1 MARSFKTPI
10 TVEGNVT
17 ANGVVQVTQASGV
30 EGGQIELA
38 VAPSG
43 TLSGTNVTLDIYGNK
58 LRFFESGGTNR
69 GAYIDLSSTAASVG
83 TNILAGTT
91 GAMNY
96 AQTLGTKQS
105 AVSSAGTTL
114 VSVSFTTNGYPVQV
128 IATGDMENNSAGGW
142 VTLQL
147 YRGSTAIGNI
157 VHAEGSAGS
166 ENVPFALQVVD
177 APAAGTYTYALKI
190 NAAAGGTFNFG
201 ESNGPVITAVELSG
215 PKGDTGAA
223 GTSPNAFTTI
233 STTSG
238 TSPVADSTSD
248 TLTLSAGAGSG
259 ITVTGDSTT
268 DTVTIGTN
276 AASAN
281 GASTLVI
288 RDASGNFAGGTITA
302 TTFSGSGASLTSLNA
317 SNVTTGTLS
326 GDLGVTAG
334 SASASFVEYN
344 GTTATAGQFDGG
356 TVAPSGVTRL
366 NYGGY
371 LYATRFYGDGS
382 NLSAL
387 NGSNV
392 TTGTIADGRIATA
405 LTGKTYNGV
414 TLTAPATGAT
424 ITITNLKTFAVQNTL
439 TLAGT
444 DSTTMTFPATSATI
458 ARTDAAQ
465 TFTGSQTVRA
475 AATQDSVIIAGRAGG
490 TTSLGVTITPTTLT
504 ANRTATFP
512 DVTGNVAV
520 IAGTLAVASGK
531 TFTASNTLTLAGTDS
546 TTMTFPSTSA
556 TIARTDAAQ
565 TFTGAQTLTPAAAV
579 AATAASTA
587 GYIGMPQNLQT
598 GPYTLVAGDAGKH
611 IYYTAS
617 GQTVTIPA
625 NSSVAYEVGTT
636 ITFVT
641 GSGVSLSIAI
651 TTDTLRLANSATTG
665 TRTLAANSIATA
677 IKIASTTWIIS
688 GNGLS

>member
-1 MARSFKTPI
+1 MAKDFKTSI
-10 TVEGNVT
+10 TTNSTINATGDIST
-17 ANGVVQVTQASGV
+17 SGV
-30 EGGQIELA
+30 LKSTQSIGDEGGQIDLTKA
-38 VAPSG
+38 VTNT
-43 TLSGTNVTLDIYGNK
+43 TLTTGVTIDVYQDK
-58 LRFFESGGTNR
+58 LRFFETGGTSR
-69 GAYIDLSSTAASVG
+69 GYYIDISAGG
-83 TNILAGTT
+83 T
-91 GAMNY
+91 
-96 AQTLGTKQS
+96 
-105 AVSSAGTTL
+105 SAGTNL
-114 VSVSFTTNGYPVQV
+114 VGGGASNSF
-128 IATGDMENNSAGGW
+128 A
-142 VTLQL
+142 
-147 YRGSTAIGNI
+147 
-157 VHAEGSAGS
+157 
-166 ENVPFALQVVD
+166 
-177 APAAGTYTYALKI
+177 
-190 NAAAGGTFNFG
+190 
-201 ESNGPVITAVELSG
+201 
-215 PKGDTGAA
+215 
-223 GTSPNAFTTI
+223 TI
-233 STTSG
+233 STPSG
-238 TSPVADSTSD
+238 TNPVADSSTD
-248 TLTLSAGAGSG
+248 TLTFTAGTG
-259 ITVTGDSTT
+259 ITITGDATADS
-268 DTVTIGTN
+268 IAIATN
-276 AASAN
+276 GASAN
-281 GASTLVI
+281 GASTLVL
-288 RDASGNFAGGTITA
+288 RDASGNFSAGVITA

-326 GDLGVTAG
+326 GNLGVTAG
-334 SASASFVEYN
+334 SASVSFVEYN

-356 TVAPSGVTRL
+356 TVAPSGTTRL

-405 LTGKTYNGV
+405 LTGKTYNGLTV
-414 TLTAPATGAT
+414 STTTGTL
-424 ITITNLKTFAVQNTL
+424 TITNLKTLSVSNTI

-556 TIARTDAAQ
+556 NIARTDAAQ

-625 NSSVAYEVGTT
+625 NSSVAYEIGTT

-641 GSGVSLSIAI
+641 GSAVSLSIAI
-651 TTDTLRLANSATTG
+651 TTDTLRLANSSTTG